1 MAIKIFLLG
10 RPGSGKST
18 AARYSYLLSKR
29 RGWSTYH
36 INDYPF
42 LLELFHKDTCHQ
54 QFRPSGCGGFDVL
67 DFSVLDQALHV
78 VEREANRYICQEKTL
93 LLLEFARD
101 DYWHALKQFHPHF
114 LQDSYFLVLDA
125 DINTCVHRVYE
136 RSFHPT
142 YHDDH
147 FISEEMIRSYYQE
160 DNGLHLPATLQ
171 AEYGISHTRVHI
183 IDNTKSR
190 AHFYTQIRTFLESY
204 CYGHQ
209 MSAPTS
215 FRNFSSQQAA
225 QSVICH
231 ISSLPYEQRLVKQR
245 PDAPCI

>member
-29 RGWSTYH
+29 RGWFTYH

-42 LLELFHKDTCHQ
+42 LLELFQKDTCHQ

-67 DFSVLDQALHV
+67 DFSVLDQALGI
-78 VEREANRYICQEKTL
+78 VESEANRYSNQDKTL

-101 DYWHALKQFHPHF
+101 DYWHALKQFHSSF
-114 LQDSYFLVLDA
+114 LRDSYFLVLNA
-125 DINTCVHRVYE
+125 DLNTCIHRVYQ
-136 RSFHPT
+136 RSFHPI

-160 DNGLHLPATLQ
+160 DNGLDLSARLQ

-190 AHFYTQIRTFLESY
+190 AHFCTQIRTFLETC
-204 CYGHQ
+204 CYEQ
-209 MSAPTS
+209 YMNTPT
-215 FRNFSSQQAA
+215 NFCNFLDQQTA
-225 QSVICH
+225 QSGIYH
-231 ISSLPYEQRLVKQR
+231 IPTLSYE
-245 PDAPCI
+245 